1 MPNSANELYEFD
13 RFRLDVSERILWRE
27 DEKLPLSEKA
37 FDTLC
42 ALVRRGNHLVGKEEL
57 LNEIWAGA
65 FVEEN
70 NLDKNVSILRQV
82 LGERAGEGKFI
93 ETVRG
98 HGFRFVAD
106 VHEVT
111 RDERKAEQG
120 KNPIGDLESEISDLG
135 SQNENGSL
143 NSRSKQQGGFEVD
156 YSKSKVSNGRR
167 SETKIQ
173 RTSRLPFIA
182 IATTIFVGSI
192 LLGSYLWRGR
202 VETAPDASI
211 KTIAVLPFKPLVAG
225 SGNEALELGMAD
237 ALISKLSDGAEISV
251 RPLETVRR
259 SVLTE
264 PDSLTIGRNLEAE
277 AILDGSIQTSGDQLR
292 ISARLL
298 RTSDGKQ
305 LWAGQF
311 DEKFTDIFAVQDSI
325 SNQVVTALKI
335 RLAGRET
342 KRQTE
347 NIEAYQRYM
356 KGRFH
361 MHKAVRSEIETGIS
375 YFQQAIAA
383 DPNYALAYAGLA
395 DANRALA
402 VGGEMPSAEFMPKA
416 KAAALRA
423 VELNDGLA
431 EAHAVL
437 GHILFWYDWDWDAA
451 EDQFKRA
458 LELDPNSPDTH
469 QFYAHLRSNTGRHA
483 EALAEIKRARELDPL
498 NLRINSLE
506 GMFLLHAGQTDEA
519 LARFRKTLELDANY
533 RLAVM
538 FSARAYSEN
547 GMFAEA
553 IAATN
558 KAKEI
563 SADSSETVA
572 FGAYAL
578 AKTGKL
584 AEARAARDEMLEA
597 SKTRWIPPYNFALV
611 YNAVGESG
619 KALDHLEKAFA
630 EKDVRMVFLKVE
642 PKWDN
647 LRHEPRF
654 IEMIKR
660 MNLEN

>member
-1 MPNSANELYEFD
+1 
-13 RFRLDVSERILWRE
+13 V
-27 DEKLPLSEKA
+27 EKDS
-37 FDTLC
+37 F
-42 ALVRRGNHLVGKEEL
+42 N
-57 LNEIWAGA
+57 
-65 FVEEN
+65 
-70 NLDKNVSILRQV
+70 
-82 LGERAGEGKFI
+82 
-93 ETVRG
+93 
-98 HGFRFVAD
+98 
-106 VHEVT
+106 
-111 RDERKAEQG
+111 
-120 KNPIGDLESEISDLG
+120 DLG
-135 SQNENGSL
+135 SQISDLRSLNENGSQKP
-143 NSRSKQQGGFEVD
+143 NSEQQGEFEID
-156 YSKSKVSNGRR
+156 HLKSRISNDQVP
-167 SETKIQ
+167 ETKTR

-182 IATTIFVGSI
+182 IAATVLAGSI
-192 LLGSYLWRGR
+192 FFSFYSLSKTVGPP
-202 VETAPDASI
+202 PDTSI

-264 PDSLTIGRNLEAE
+264 PDPLTLGRKLETE
-277 AILDGSIQTSGDQLR
+277 AILDGSIQTSGDRLR

-347 NIEAYQRYM
+347 NVEAYQLYM

-361 MHKAVRSEIETGIS
+361 MHKAVRPEIETGIS

-402 VGGEMPSAEFMPKA
+402 VGGEMPSTEFMPKA

-423 VELNDGLA
+423 VELNDTLA

-451 EDQFKRA
+451 EGQFERA
-458 LELDPNSPDTH
+458 LELDPKSPDTH
-469 QFYAHLRSNTGRHA
+469 QFYAHLRSNTGRHV

-506 GMFLLHAGQTDEA
+506 GLFLLHAGRTDEA
-519 LARFRKTLELDANY
+519 LDRFRKTLELDANY

-553 IAATN
+553 VAATD

-563 SADSSETVA
+563 SAISSETVA

-578 AKTGKL
+578 ARSGKL
-584 AEARAARDEMLEA
+584 AEAQAARDEMLEA

-611 YNAVGESG
+611 YNAIGESG
-619 KALDHLEKAFA
+619 KALDYLEKAFA

-642 PKWDN
+642 PKWNN

-654 IEMIKR
+654 IELMKL
-660 MNLEN
+660 MKLDN